1 MAGEKKVKDL
11 ELTAEKCRRNVLRM
25 VEAGGHG
32 HIGGAFSAIDIITA
46 LYFYKMHVQP
56 DNPKWMDRDR
66 FILSAGHKCMAQYGV
81 LAERGYFPK
90 SVLDTYGMLK
100 SKIPGHPDM
109 HKLPGIEA
117 NTGALGHGLA
127 IAEGMALALRSE
139 KKDAMVYVMLGDG
152 ELAEGSNW
160 EAAAVAAQYCLDNLV
175 LFLDN
180 NGLQI
185 SGSVESVMNFMP
197 ASEKFKAFG
206 WNVMELDGNNME
218 EIVSVLDLMPV
229 CKRKP
234 TVVICHTVKGKGIS
248 FLENQVSC
256 HFWTPDKDKL
266 ELAIEEVEARIKEL
280 ERKPEV

>member
-1 MAGEKKVKDL
+1 
-11 ELTAEKCRRNVLRM
+11 
-25 VEAGGHG
+25 
-32 HIGGAFSAIDIITA
+32 
-46 LYFYKMHVQP
+46 
-56 DNPKWMDRDR
+56 
-66 FILSAGHKCMAQYGV
+66 
-81 LAERGYFPK
+81 
-90 SVLDTYGMLK
+90 
-100 SKIPGHPDM
+100 
-109 HKLPGIEA
+109 
-117 NTGALGHGLA
+117 
-127 IAEGMALALRSE
+127 
-139 KKDAMVYVMLGDG
+139 MVYVMLGDG

-185 SGSVESVMNFMP
+185 SGFVESVMNFMP